1 MLMIQ
6 LDERLI
12 RRMAKYKGLGT
23 TLGSAVGALAI
34 GKIYGWR
41 VVVMIH
47 SLSTVRKFNEILGVR
62 IQDVC
67 SEYTELSRRSFGIRL
82 AEKVGAFWKI
92 AKGSYPG
99 KSTIGQK

>member
-1 MLMIQ
+1 MIQ

-34 GKIYGWR
+34 GKVYGWR

-62 IQDVC
+62 IQDIC
-67 SEYTELSRRSFGIRL
+67 PETTELSRRLLGIRL
-82 AEKVGAFWKI
+82 AEKAGAFWKI
-92 AKGSYPG
+92 ARSSYPG